1 MAFNL
6 KYNDIHHKIRRKEKR
21 GEFQE
26 YLNGIYASLL
36 SIQYNKREFFTVEEI
51 REFTGLVEKL
61 KEYGEKL

>member
-6 KYNDIHHKIRRKEKR
+6 KYNDIHQKIKWKHKR

-36 SIQYNKREFFTVEEI
+36 SIQYKNREYFTVEEI
-51 REFTGLVEKL
+51 REFTSIVEKL